1 MSYPQ
6 YQAEDPQSRTQQ
18 FSPQPQPITQ
28 PMQQPVPQQT
38 PPQPAPQP
46 AGLYPAPPQFAVAP
60 VTSPVVGYG
69 GPPAR
74 RPVAT
79 IVLSIVT
86 VLLIV
91 FGGVMIGFYL
101 DKRGELRET
110 KADLTSQVQAQ
121 EQIVADQG
129 KKIAD
134 GDKKAADL
142 SNQLNGTKTNLA
154 GVTADRNALVP
165 CMRRIQEAFTA
176 AENGDAG
183 ATRTALRRAKT
194 SCDKA
199 EGAMDD

>member
-18 FSPQPQPITQ
+18 FAP
-28 PMQQPVPQQT
+28 QPVPQ
-38 PPQPAPQP
+38 PQPAPQP
-46 AGLYPAPPQFAVAP
+46 GPPPALYPAPPQFAVAP

-69 GPPAR
+69 APPPR
-74 RPVAT
+74 RPVAAL
-79 IVLSIVT
+79 VLAVVT
-86 VLLIV
+86 VLLLV
-91 FGGVMIGFYL
+91 FGGVMVGFYL
-101 DKRGELRET
+101 DKRGELRDT
-110 KADLTSQVQAQ
+110 KADLTSQVQQQ
-121 EQIVADQG
+121 EAIVADQG
-129 KKIAD
+129 KKIAEVE
-134 GDKKAADL
+134 KKAGDL
-142 SNQLNGTKTNLA
+142 NTQLTGTKNNLA

>member
-18 FSPQPQPITQ
+18 FAPQPI
-28 PMQQPVPQQT
+28 
-38 PPQPAPQP
+38 PQPAPPQGPPP
-46 AGLYPAPPQFAVAP
+46 AALYPAPPQFAVAP

-69 GPPAR
+69 PPPAK
-74 RPVAT
+74 RPVAA

-86 VLLIV
+86 VLLVV
-91 FGGVMIGFYL
+91 FGGVMVGFYL

-121 EQIVADQG
+121 EKIVADQG

-142 SNQLNGTKTNLA
+142 NSQLTGTKNNLA
-154 GVTADRNALVP
+154 GVTSDRNALVP

-183 ATRTALRRAKT
+183 ATRTALRRAKS